1 MKGNDKHQIQNN
13 SHRWKGKEW
22 PGGFNIIGDILF
34 FKLDRRYMVSIIL
47 FYILIYAFS
56 ILKNLKVVATEV
68 ISK

>member
-1 MKGNDKHQIQNN
+1 
-13 SHRWKGKEW
+13 
-22 PGGFNIIGDILF
+22 
-34 FKLDRRYMVSIIL
+34 MVFIIL